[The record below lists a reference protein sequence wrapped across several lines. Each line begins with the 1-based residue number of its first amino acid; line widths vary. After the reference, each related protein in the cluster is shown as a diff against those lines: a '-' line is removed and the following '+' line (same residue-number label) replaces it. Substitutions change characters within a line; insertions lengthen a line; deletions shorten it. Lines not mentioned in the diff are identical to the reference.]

1 MITPQLLHA
10 ELDENNRPLQQE
22 QVVPI
27 AMKCIGGLQ
36 KFRIPFKNLSEH
48 DFEVDFYW
56 VVRAGREVRD
66 VLAMAPERMTMSH
79 IKDMNVAGHMVDVGD
94 GEIDFAGILADP
106 VAASMKHCFVEHDV
120 PEDPFRTVAASYRV
134 LSSILD

>member
-1 MITPQLLHA
+1 MITPQLLQA

-48 DFEVDFYW
+48 DFEVDFYFLQASSA
-56 VVRAGREVRD
+56 VSLPALKRAR
-66 VLAMAPERMTMSH
+66 
-79 IKDMNVAGHMVDVGD
+79 
-94 GEIDFAGILADP
+94 
-106 VAASMKHCFVEHDV
+106 
-120 PEDPFRTVAASYRV
+120 
-134 LSSILD
+134 SSQTTQSSSEEQSSLD